1 MEAGE
6 KGGGG
11 LLHQDVLQD
20 AEIKHHESIDWLRY
34 EVRRHVV
41 SELESLATSGRN
53 PAAASSTEGA
63 GIVEASVS
71 LQGAGPWRLDKTP
84 RSIEALV
91 ESLCQENSRFLTPF
105 GNDFEKVPLGTR
117 LNGGE
122 CFRRLLCFRFDVE
135 YTSLPLGAKELQ
147 AFALEACERE
157 RKAPEECGGW
167 TADEIAEALQRGS
180 EAHVWLLLLLTRT
193 GEVFASVDWSERA
206 EQFTLFLQAAALKSL
221 LLAETLRQMRRGQ
234 LLVLALW

>member
-1 MEAGE
+1 MAAAYGTRTNF
-6 KGGGG
+6 KMQKVM
-11 LLHQDVLQD
+11 HS
-20 AEIKHHESIDWLRY
+20 ESTDWLRY

-71 LQGAGPWRLDKTP
+71 PQGAGPWRLDKTP

-122 CFRRLLCFRFDVE
+122 CFRRLHCFRFDVE
-135 YTSLPLGAKELQ
+135 YTSLPLGAEKLQ

-167 TADEIAEALQRGS
+167 TADELAEALQRGS
-180 EAHVWLLLLLTRT
+180 EARCFV
-193 GEVFASVDWSERA
+193 
-206 EQFTLFLQAAALKSL
+206 TLCFCGPAQ
-221 LLAETLRQMRRGQ
+221 
-234 LLVLALW
+234 